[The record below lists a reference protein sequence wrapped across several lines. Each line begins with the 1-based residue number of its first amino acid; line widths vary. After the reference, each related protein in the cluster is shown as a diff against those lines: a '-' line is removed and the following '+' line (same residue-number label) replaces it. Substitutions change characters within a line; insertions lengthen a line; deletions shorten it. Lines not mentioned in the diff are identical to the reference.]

1 MPDAWIPQTNSF
13 LAGERKIWLWQA
25 WLCKKLPCYWLSLP
39 ALAWS
44 EEAEKPHTNYWIEQS
59 WQTPFTHRH
68 TLLFP
73 LEPLSDQGSC
83 RQTVLFRHTN
93 GERKDYFIQIS
104 FFLAA
109 RDGALCT
116 PDKAQNEVGVVCVCH
131 AHWTGLA
138 KASQIVSWSRV
149 YENSC

>member
-13 LAGERKIWLWQA
+13 LAGERKIWLWQV
-25 WLCKKLPCYWLSLP
+25 WLCKELPCYWLLLP

-44 EEAEKPHTNYWIEQS
+44 EEEKPDTNYWIKQN
-59 WQTPFTHRH
+59 WQTPSHTH

-73 LEPLSDQGSC
+73 LEPLSDQGSY
-83 RQTVLFRHTN
+83 RQTVLFRHPN

-104 FFLAA
+104 FFLLPEMVPF
-109 RDGALCT
+109 ALLIRHR
-116 PDKAQNEVGVVCVCH
+116 KRWGWCVCY

-138 KASQIVSWSRV
+138 KASQVVSWSRLYV
-149 YENSC
+149 NSC